1 MINKYSVGKTSL
13 LNQYVKNQ
21 FSLQY
26 KATVGADFL
35 TKQIQKGE
43 NIINLQLW
51 DTAGSEKYHSITSG
65 FYRNSETCV
74 LVFDLTNSSS
84 FENVEVWRK
93 EFLENLNP
101 PEGDKYPFVLL
112 GNKNDLKDIIQVKDE
127 DIQQYCS
134 SHNNMPYFSVSAQTS
149 ENVDEAF
156 IKVADLAF
164 ERNTQN
170 DEMPLPEIKPIQVI
184 KEPEKK
190 KCC

>member
-1 MINKYSVGKTSL
+1 M
-13 LNQYVKNQ
+13 
-21 FSLQY
+21 
-26 KATVGADFL
+26 
-35 TKQIQKGE
+35 
-43 NIINLQLW
+43 
-51 DTAGSEKYHSITSG
+51 
-65 FYRNSETCV
+65 
-74 LVFDLTNSSS
+74 
-84 FENVEVWRK
+84 
-93 EFLENLNP
+93 ENLNP

-112 GNKNDLKDIIQVKDE
+112 GNKNDLKDIKQVKDE

-170 DEMPLPEIKPIQVI
+170 DEMPLPEIKPIQIV
-184 KEPEKK
+184 KEPEEK